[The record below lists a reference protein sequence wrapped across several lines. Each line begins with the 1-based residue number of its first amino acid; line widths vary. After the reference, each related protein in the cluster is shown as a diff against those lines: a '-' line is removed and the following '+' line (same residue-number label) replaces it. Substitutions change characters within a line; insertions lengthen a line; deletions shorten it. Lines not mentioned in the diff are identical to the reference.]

1 MVPNYNLTD
10 QVAQLQS
17 QLAQL
22 GQFQPQPF
30 MPQPQTMVQPVV
42 PARAEVKRVNGIEGA
57 KEFQKNLAPN
67 SNDVVF
73 DNEKDV
79 FYLVMKDA
87 NGISPEV
94 MTYGEF
100 TLHKEESKESN
111 YATKEDLNLI
121 MEEIRKLSEALK

>member
-22 GQFQPQPF
+22 GQFQPQPYL
-30 MPQPQTMVQPVV
+30 PQPQTMVQPVV

-73 DNEKDV
+73 DNDKDV

-87 NGISPEV
+87 NGISPDV

-100 TLHKEESKESN
+100 TLHKEEPKEN
-111 YATKEDLNLI
+111 TYATKEDLNQI
-121 MEEIRKLSEALK
+121 MEEIRKLTEALK